1 MTERQKNLKE
11 WKAAKLEGNQEPLMT
26 AENYKDTDALQMEMD
41 AEEERYEVDEAQLTA
56 EQKILRE
63 EREKLDEWVW
73 LTIKFLLENFASN
86 GAGNS
91 TLGFIFDLLNQ
102 RDLGSVEKNMTC
114 DLSHPLKLF
123 LNYLHLFFQKTVE
136 QKVKFSLV
144 REFPA
149 RMIENDEF
157 FTDHMQETNAGIE
170 ISLADLNYILTI
182 IDFNFSE
189 LQNLDTQNTEGLSPS
204 AAQWLTEKLHAA
216 IANIHWMVKLLIPI
230 TILGN
235 YNAPLQDFLFPRILV
250 KFGKILGIINRN
262 FYMRKIDL
270 PDNVGYEI
278 NSNILRLAGNLVHV
292 NRTAQDLVVDQK
304 LLNLYVGFT
313 KLDYMNPS
321 CKECTIVFIRY
332 MSESN
337 QTARDY

>member
-11 WKAAKLEGNQEPLMT
+11 WKAAKMEENQEPLKT

-41 AEEERYEVDEAQLTA
+41 AEEERYDVDEAQLTT

-73 LTIKFLLENFASN
+73 LTIKLLLANFSSN

-91 TLGFIFDLLNQ
+91 TLCFIFDLLNQ
-102 RDLGSVEKNMTC
+102 RDLGSAEKNMTC
-114 DLSHPLKLF
+114 DLSHSLKLF

-170 ISLADLNYILTI
+170 ISLADLNYILTT

-189 LQNLDTQNTEGLSPS
+189 LQKLDTQNTEGLSQS
-204 AAQWLTEKLHAA
+204 AAQWLTEKMHAA

-235 YNAPLQDFLFPRILV
+235 YNAPLQDYLFPRILV

-292 NRTAQDLVVDQK
+292 NTIAQDLIVEQK